1 MITLPASYSDTHQHV
16 TLKYLVEGRQA
27 LSSAEW
33 KTALSGF
40 DMLHQAVVETETENL
55 TFREVY
61 QRYVDGSFAD
71 PYITELLR
79 LRDVAQEHQAVRARF
94 ARAIVRRLTETG
106 LRHPEVRETNLL
118 LAYCLYFWE
127 SFAAGYAFEVEIFR
141 NLSASGIRFKAH
153 DLRDRRT
160 RISPYDLEI
169 LGLRGDVKTSFY
181 FLYVGRG
188 QGLPND
194 FYITRFYE
202 ANRQRTLVVMLQLA
216 AWEQIDG
223 ETITSLL
230 AEATRHF
237 PQPVRIE
244 LELGS
249 VIIADYN
256 LWKQKVLQKQREMED
271 ANGE

>member
-1 MITLPASYSDTHQHV
+1 
-16 TLKYLVEGRQA
+16 
-27 LSSAEW
+27 
-33 KTALSGF
+33 
-40 DMLHQAVVETETENL
+40 MLHQALVETETENL
-55 TFREVY
+55 TFRETY
-61 QRYVDGSFAD
+61 QRHVDRPFAD
-71 PYITELLR
+71 QYIAELLR
-79 LRDVAQEHQAVRARF
+79 LRDVDQEHQAVRARF

-141 NLSASGIRFKAH
+141 DLSESGIVFKAH
-153 DLRDRRT
+153 DIRDRRV
-160 RISPYDLEI
+160 RLSPYDLEI

-188 QGLPND
+188 QGLPSD

-202 ANRQRTLVVMLQLA
+202 GSRQRTLVVVLQLA
-216 AWEQIDG
+216 AWEQVDG

-237 PQPVRIE
+237 PQPARVE
-244 LELGS
+244 LERGS
-249 VIIADYN
+249 VVIADYSV
-256 LWKQKVLQKQREMED
+256 WKQKVLQRQRNMED
-271 ANGE
+271 ADGA

>member
-1 MITLPASYSDTHQHV
+1 MISLPAGYSGRHQR
-16 TLKYLVEGRQA
+16 TILKYLVEGRHA

-33 KTALSGF
+33 KIALSGF

-61 QRYVDGSFAD
+61 QQHVDRPFAD
-71 PYITELLR
+71 RYISELLR

-106 LRHPEVRETNLL
+106 LRHPEVRATNLL

-127 SFAAGYAFEVEIFR
+127 SFAAGYAFEVEISR
-141 NLSASGIRFKAH
+141 DLSESDIVFKTH
-153 DLRDRRT
+153 DVRDRRA
-160 RISPYDLEI
+160 RLSPYDLEI

-181 FLYVGRG
+181 FLYVRRG

-202 ANRQRTLVVMLQLA
+202 GSRQRTLVVMLQLA
-216 AWEQIDG
+216 AWKQING
-223 ETITSLL
+223 ETITSQL

-237 PQPVRIE
+237 PQPARIE
-244 LELGS
+244 LERGS
-249 VIIADYN
+249 VVIADYN
-256 LWKQKVLQKQREMED
+256 VWKQKVLQRQGEMENAD
-271 ANGE
+271 GA